1 MSRKYLEDNYK
12 HLEIIDINKKGL
24 GVGKNSNGT
33 VFFVK
38 NVVPGDVVDV
48 RVYKKRRN
56 YFEAEPTN
64 WIINSKK
71 RVDPI
76 CEHFGVCG
84 GCKWQH
90 LDYKNQLNFKES
102 GVIHNLKTIGKLQIE
117 KILPIAGAEDI
128 FFYRNKLEF
137 SFSNRRW
144 LTSNEIKEK
153 KEIDRN
159 GLGFHKSNMWNKVVD
174 INHCYLQPNPSN
186 DIRNCIRE
194 YALKIKLDFFDPVK
208 KSGFLRTLMIKN
220 TLKGEIMVLIQLFK
234 ENKEKRESLLEFIFL
249 KFPQITSLLYCI
261 NSKPNDSI
269 FDQEIICF
277 RGTNYITEKID
288 KLYFRIGAK
297 SFFQTN
303 SKQAKILFNIIK
315 DFAALKVTDLV
326 YDLYTGTGTIALIL
340 AKYCTRIVGIDS
352 ISEAIESARK
362 NAQLNKINNAK
373 FELGDIKDCF
383 NDEFIYKYGKADI
396 VITDPPRS
404 GMNSKVIHRLLELS
418 PKKIVYVSCNSAT
431 QARDLEMMKSNY
443 KIIKSQA
450 VDMFPHTNHVE
461 NIVLLHNKIKDE

>member
-128 FFYRNKLEF
+128 FF
-137 SFSNRRW
+137 
-144 LTSNEIKEK
+144 
-153 KEIDRN
+153 
-159 GLGFHKSNMWNKVVD
+159 
-174 INHCYLQPNPSN
+174 LQ
-186 DIRNCIRE
+186 
-194 YALKIKLDFFDPVK
+194 K
-208 KSGFLRTLMIKN
+208 
-220 TLKGEIMVLIQLFK
+220 
-234 ENKEKRESLLEFIFL
+234 
-249 KFPQITSLLYCI
+249 
-261 NSKPNDSI
+261 
-269 FDQEIICF
+269 
-277 RGTNYITEKID
+277 
-288 KLYFRIGAK
+288 
-297 SFFQTN
+297 
-303 SKQAKILFNIIK
+303 
-315 DFAALKVTDLV
+315 
-326 YDLYTGTGTIALIL
+326 
-340 AKYCTRIVGIDS
+340 
-352 ISEAIESARK
+352 
-362 NAQLNKINNAK
+362 
-373 FELGDIKDCF
+373 
-383 NDEFIYKYGKADI
+383 
-396 VITDPPRS
+396 
-404 GMNSKVIHRLLELS
+404 
-418 PKKIVYVSCNSAT
+418 
-431 QARDLEMMKSNY
+431 
-443 KIIKSQA
+443 
-450 VDMFPHTNHVE
+450 
-461 NIVLLHNKIKDE
+461 